1 MGRRGIRTLA
11 LALACALVLGLS
23 SAPALADDDT
33 FEIVYKTN
41 AGVEMGTVTYT
52 VGAAGNAFPALE
64 QFSTYF
70 NAFLQRAAQKGSIY
84 LPSSE
89 NARWYSDQ
97 ALTQVAAFP
106 QGEPGETY
114 TIYCRF
120 TTGLYVSDISNG
132 AEDENYSAVG
142 GSFQPNLS
150 VDYSIQGRNDVYPMG
165 TEPVVTFERLVGG
178 AWVEVDER
186 YYTDYRHNT
195 WPNIIW
201 FSSVADSGTYR
212 LKHLRYTATDI
223 AGNVLFYDTVYDP
236 AGADKTYTV
245 KISPVELTI
254 DGVQAVGRPA
264 DGTTGV
270 ALTGG
275 TLNGVLFGDDVSFE
289 LGTGAVADGSAGAD
303 KPVTTDIRLTG
314 SAAGN
319 YTLAQPTGLTV
330 TLTACQHG
338 SVGSEWKA
346 DAQSHWHVCNL
357 CGAQVDLA
365 AHSFAWVIDRQ
376 ATATESGKRHQACTV
391 CGYVGA
397 SETIPATGTDT
408 DTDTGTDDEPEIPET
423 GDGAQPTLWLLLA
436 GLSGAALLGSA
447 LRRRRGQN
455 G

>member
-52 VGAAGNAFPALE
+52 VGAAGNAFPATSD
-64 QFSTYF
+64 FSTYF
-70 NAFLQRAAQKGSIY
+70 NAFLQRAAQRGSVAI
-84 LPSSE
+84 PPE

-97 ALTQVAAFP
+97 ALTQVATFP

-132 AEDENYSAVG
+132 AEDESYSAVG
-142 GSFQPNLS
+142 TLFQPNLGVS
-150 VDYSIQGRNDVYPMG
+150 YGTTNGRSDQYSATIA
-165 TEPVVTFERLVGG
+165 TFERLVGG
-178 AWVEVDER
+178 AWVEVDESYR
-186 YYTDYRHNT
+186 TDYYYHNT
-195 WPNIIW
+195 WPNTIW

-212 LKHLRYTATDI
+212 LKHLRYTTTDI
-223 AGNVLFYDTVYDP
+223 DGNVLYYEDAYDP
-236 AGADKTYTV
+236 AGADQTYTV
-245 KISPVELTI
+245 KINPVELTI

-264 DGTTGV
+264 DGTTSV

-408 DTDTGTDDEPEIPET
+408 DTDTGTDDETEVPET

-436 GLSGAALLGSA
+436 GLSGAALLGA
-447 LRRRRGQN
+447 AVRRRRGQN

>member
-1 MGRRGIRTLA
+1 MRTRGRGIRTLA
-11 LALACALVLGLS
+11 LALACALVLGIS

-33 FEIVYKTN
+33 FQITYKTN

-52 VGAAGNAFPALE
+52 VGAAGNAFPALG

-70 NAFLQRAAQKGSIY
+70 NAFLQRAAQAGSIAVS
-84 LPSSE
+84 PE

-132 AEDENYSAVG
+132 AEDESYSAVYG
-142 GSFQPNLS
+142 PIQPNLS
-150 VDYSIQGRNDVYPMG
+150 VSWGATNSRSDQYRA
-165 TEPVVTFERLVGG
+165 TAATFERLVDG

-195 WPNIIW
+195 WANMIW

-223 AGNVLFYDTVYDP
+223 NGNVLFYDTTYDP

-245 KISPVELTI
+245 KINPVELTI

-264 DGTTGV
+264 DGTTSV

-275 TLNGVLFGDDVSFE
+275 TLNGVLFGDDVSFA

-319 YTLAQPTGLTV
+319 YTLVQPTGLTV

-365 AHSFAWVIDRQ
+365 AHSFAWVIDRE

-397 SETIPATGTDT
+397 SETIPATGTG
-408 DTDTGTDDEPEIPET
+408 TDTGTDDEPEIPET
-423 GDGAQPTLWLLLA
+423 GDGAQPALWLLLA
-436 GLSGAALLGSA
+436 GLAGAALLGSA